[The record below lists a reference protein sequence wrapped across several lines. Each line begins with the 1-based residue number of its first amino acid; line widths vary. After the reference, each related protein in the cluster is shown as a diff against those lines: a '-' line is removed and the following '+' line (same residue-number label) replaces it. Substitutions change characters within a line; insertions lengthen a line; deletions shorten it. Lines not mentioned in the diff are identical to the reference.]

1 MRIKI
6 KERIVCDNCHA
17 KRCKFLNVANTK
29 RDFFNLPSETT
40 VCPTSAIDD
49 NGPTDTDLN
58 NGIISSNGC
67 VECGLCAKFCT
78 WNNLEIE
85 GGIEETKLFGNLT
98 ELQLKAVTSMYLSQ
112 LFHFAANT
120 NRNNSLPFDGYVS
133 TLSGQQAFVEIDYGD
148 DSLESVRRLLGDVLT
163 YSDHNIRN
171 GIVILSHL
179 PQKGSVDVYNVL
191 DKLKVFPTT
200 TDLHIYFTTFSVLK
214 SLCIAGVSSDNDFEY
229 LLFDPFKEG
238 IEDYVLRINTFKE
251 KGKKII

>member
-1 MRIKI
+1 MRIRI
-6 KERIVCDNCHA
+6 KERSVCDKCQA
-17 KRCKFLNVANTK
+17 KRCKFLNIANTK

-40 VCPTSAIDD
+40 VCPTAAIDD
-49 NGPTDTDLN
+49 SGPTDADLN
-58 NGIISSNGC
+58 NGFISQKNC

-85 GGIEETKLFGNLT
+85 GEVEDTELFGNLT

-148 DSLESVRRLLGDVLT
+148 DSLESVRRVLGDVLT
-163 YSDHNIRN
+163 YSDHNVRN

-179 PQKGSVDVYNVL
+179 PQKGTVDVYNVL
-191 DKLKVFPTT
+191 EKLKLFPTT
-200 TDLHIYFTTFSVLK
+200 TDLHIYFTTFAILK
-214 SLCIAGVSSDNDFEY
+214 SLCIARVSSDMDFNAI
-229 LLFDPFKEG
+229 LFDPMKEEAKDFMSK
-238 IEDYVLRINTFKE
+238 IHKLE
-251 KGKKII
+251 KS